1 MKYLLDTNTCI
12 ELLRQPDSEIA
23 RRLLAT
29 DPDEIALCAVVKAEL
44 HYGAHRSLHRDDN
57 LKLLEE
63 LFAQFVSL
71 PFDDNAAEAYGRIRA
86 QLSAAGAVIGPN
98 DLIIAAIAL
107 VHNLVLVTHNTREFS
122 RVESLQIEDWE
133 VPA

>member
-1 MKYLLDTNTCI
+1 MKYLLDSNTCI

-44 HYGAHRSLHRDDN
+44 LYGAQRSLHRDDN

-71 PFDDNAAEAYGRIRA
+71 PFDDNGAEAYGRIRA

-98 DLIIAAIAL
+98 DLMIAAIAL

-122 RVESLQIEDWE
+122 RVEGLQIEDWE

>member
-23 RRLLAT
+23 RRLLAA

-44 HYGAHRSLHRDDN
+44 LHGAHRSLYRDEN

-63 LFAQFVSL
+63 FFAQFVSL
-71 PFDDNAAEAYGRIRA
+71 PFDDYAAEAYGRIRA
-86 QLSAAGAVIGPN
+86 QLATAGAVIGPN
-98 DLIIAAIAL
+98 DLMIAAIAL
-107 VHNLVLVTHNTREFS
+107 AHNLALVTHNTREFS
-122 RVESLQIEDWE
+122 RVEGLQLEDWE

>member
-23 RRLLAT
+23 RRLLQT
-29 DPDEIALCAVVKAEL
+29 DPAEITLCAVVKAEL
-44 HYGAHRSLHRDDN
+44 LYGAERSQHRDAN

-63 LFAQFVSL
+63 FFAQFISL

-86 QLSAAGAVIGPN
+86 QLAAAGAVIGPN
-98 DLIIAAIAL
+98 DLMIASIAL
-107 VHNLVLVTHNTREFS
+107 AHNLVLVTHNTREFS
-122 RVESLQIEDWE
+122 RVEGLQIEDWE
-133 VPA
+133 APG

>member
-44 HYGAHRSLHRDDN
+44 LYGAHRSLHRDDN

-63 LFAQFVSL
+63 LFSQFVSL
-71 PFDDNAAEAYGRIRA
+71 PLDDYAAEAYGRIRA
-86 QLSAAGAVIGPN
+86 QLAAAGAVIGPN
-98 DLIIAAIAL
+98 DLKIAAIAL
-107 VHNLVLVTHNTREFS
+107 AHNLALVTHNTREFS
-122 RVESLQIEDWE
+122 RVEGLQLEDWE
-133 VPA
+133 MPA